1 MALLSQPVEDWRER
15 PDPSDGRASR
25 RQGDSPDPLR
35 VMIVEDD
42 FLVAMTIEQAIRGAG
57 MEVVGIA
64 PTRKKALA
72 LCQAE
77 RPDFATMDINLRGDQ
92 AVYFCLYRRQ
102 GAYGCGRS
110 GQSLWLGRQAL
121 YHPSSN
127 VPADTCGGLA
137 TRPERRSLEGWLAC
151 LPNDQSFSCEW
162 AAAV

>member
-92 AVYFCLYRRQ
+92 VGIQVALEIAERFDVRSLFIS
-102 GAYGCGRS
+102 AYTGDKARMAAADPANPFGWVDKPFTTHHLMSRLTRVADSLRDRS
-110 GQSLWLGRQAL
+110 GD
-121 YHPSSN
+121 H
-127 VPADTCGGLA
+127 
-137 TRPERRSLEGWLAC
+137 
-151 LPNDQSFSCEW
+151 
-162 AAAV
+162 